1 MHNAIWQAYN
11 AGVLLSLLFLTAYLR
26 IASTLSRLK
35 YGFDSR

>member
-1 MHNAIWQAYN
+1 MHNAICQIYN
-11 AGVLLSLLFLTAYLR
+11 ADNQRTYLLLVTYLC